1 MLVEG
6 SVNSKRTDFLAERY
20 VELIKQG
27 NSPEDILVILLNSY
41 KKANFINKV
50 CALNPQLRQ
59 EKHQVY
65 TFWGLCY
72 NSINDNWEYIS
83 SFLLCQGT
91 DRYI

>member
-50 CALNPQLRQ
+50 CALNPQ
-59 EKHQVY
+59 
-65 TFWGLCY
+65 
-72 NSINDNWEYIS
+72 
-83 SFLLCQGT
+83 
-91 DRYI
+91 